1 MDFLI
6 SGLLAITWKQLVMY
20 LIGLLLIYLAI
31 KKEYEP
37 SLLLPMGFGAILVN
51 LPFSSALNQVVSGVG
66 ETQGIVE
73 WLFHI
78 GIEAS
83 EALPILLFIGIGAMI
98 DFGPLLSKPAL
109 FLYGAAAQFGIFAA
123 LILATLL
130 GFDLKDAASIS
141 IIGAADGPTSIL
153 VSQIL
158 HSNYIGA
165 IAVAAYSYMA
175 LVPIIQ
181 PFAIRLV
188 TTKKER
194 TMTMNYQASSVS
206 KRVRIA
212 FPIVVTFIVGLI
224 APTSVS
230 LVGFLMFGNLI
241 RECGVLGTMSET
253 AQNTL
258 ANLITLFLG
267 ITISFSMQAESFV
280 RTDTLLIMAIGLF
293 AFIFDTIGCVLFAKF
308 LNLFLK
314 EKINPMVGAAGISA
328 FPMSSRVV
336 QKLALSENPQNILI
350 MHAAGANVSGQI
362 ASAIAGGLMITLVSA
377 YL

>member
-6 SGLLAITWKQLVMY
+6 SGILAITWKQVIMY
-20 LIGLLLIYLAI
+20 AVGLILIYLAV

-51 LPFSSALNQVVSGVG
+51 LPASGVLNQFMEGVG
-66 ETQGIVE
+66 ETNGIIE

-83 EALPILLFIGIGAMI
+83 EALPIILFIGIGAMI
-98 DFGPLLSKPAL
+98 DFGPLLIRPVL
-109 FLYGAAAQFGIFAA
+109 FLFGAAAQFGIFAA
-123 LILATLL
+123 LLFAVLL
-130 GFDLKDAASIS
+130 GFDLKDAASIG

-153 VSQIL
+153 VSQML

-175 LVPIIQ
+175 LVPIVQ
-181 PFAIRLV
+181 PFAIRMV

-194 TMTMNYQASSVS
+194 SIRMEYHPGQVS
-206 KRVRIA
+206 KSVRIA

-224 APTSVS
+224 APSSVA
-230 LVGFLMFGNLI
+230 LVGFLMFGNLL
-241 RECGVLGTMSET
+241 RECGVLSSLSVT
-253 AQNTL
+253 AQNVL

-267 ITISFSMQAESFV
+267 ITISFSMQAEAFV
-280 RTDTLLIMAIGLF
+280 KIDTILIMLIGLI
-293 AFIFDTIGCVLFAKF
+293 AFVFDTIGGVCFAKI
-308 LNLFLK
+308 LNLFLTK
-314 EKINPMVGAAGISA
+314 KVNPMIGAAGISA

-336 QKLALSENPQNILI
+336 QKMALKEDPGNILI
-350 MHAAGANVSGQI
+350 MQAAGANVSGQI
-362 ASAIAGGLMITLVSA
+362 ASVIAGGLIISLVSN

>member
-1 MDFLI
+1 MDFLF
-6 SGLLAITWKQLVMY
+6 SGLLAITWKQAVMY
-20 LIGLLLIYLAI
+20 VVGVLLIWLAV

-51 LPFSSALNQVVSGVG
+51 LPSTGVLNQVIEGVG
-66 ETQGIVE
+66 ETNGIIE

-83 EALPILLFIGIGAMI
+83 EALPIILFIGIGAMI
-98 DFGPLLSKPAL
+98 DFGPLLARPVL
-109 FLYGAAAQFGIFAA
+109 FLFGAAAQFGIFAA
-123 LILATLL
+123 ILFALLL
-130 GFDLKDAASIS
+130 GFDLRDAASIG

-175 LVPIIQ
+175 LVPIVQ
-181 PFAIRLV
+181 PFAIRMV

-194 TMTMNYQASSVS
+194 CIRMSYHPSEVTRQ
-206 KRVRIA
+206 VRIA

-224 APTSVS
+224 APSSVA

-241 RECGVLGTMSET
+241 RECGVLSSLSDT
-253 AQNTL
+253 AQNVL
-258 ANLITLFLG
+258 ANLVTLFLG
-267 ITISFSMQAESFV
+267 ITISFSMQADSFV
-280 RTDTLLIMAIGLF
+280 KLDTLLIMAIGLV
-293 AFIFDTIGCVLFAKF
+293 AFVFDTVGGVLFAK
-308 LNLFLK
+308 LMNVFLK
-314 EKINPMVGAAGISA
+314 EKMNPMIGAAGISA

-336 QKLALSENPQNILI
+336 QKMAMKEDPQNVLI
-350 MHAAGANVSGQI
+350 MQAAGANVSGQI
-362 ASAIAGGLMITLVSA
+362 ASVIAGGLIIHLVSG